1 MKGLRLCTSLVRFL
15 LYLQQKASIL
25 ATIASKTLKIP
36 LHYSAVAESA
46 RLPSEAAEA
55 AGSEAFTQKQGRV
68 RDPEDYYDF
77 KRVKVYTALFLLIS
91 VLVAMLVLVAFTL
104 IVALA

>member
-25 ATIASKTLKIP
+25 ATIASKMLKIP
-36 LHYSAVAESA
+36 LRYS
-46 RLPSEAAEA
+46 AAEA

>member
-25 ATIASKTLKIP
+25 ATIASKMLKIP
-36 LHYSAVAESA
+36 LRYSAAA
-46 RLPSEAAEA
+46 GNAAAAAAEA